1 MNLLNRYIQGDR
13 YLWAFI
19 GILAIFSFLP
29 VYSASTNL
37 VFNHKHATVF
47 HYLFKHALFLIIGFF
62 ILFITQL
69 IDYKYFGGLAIL
81 AMPIVFILLLLTLI
95 QGQNIEGAP
104 AARWITLRFINIS
117 FQTSTM
123 SIVVLL
129 IYCARY
135 LAKNQNKS
143 IKFIDSLFKLIT
155 PILINIALILPAN
168 GSTAAMLF
176 LLILMLLFIGG
187 YPVKHFFIL
196 ITIVLSFTSLFIII
210 GLNWKNQEPTHR
222 VNTWK
227 NRMEDFFIQKNDF
240 EENYQVK
247 IAKTAII
254 LGGKFG
260 RGPGKSVLKAFL
272 PQSSSDFIYAIIVEE
287 YGSIGG
293 LIVIFIYVL
302 ILFRILI
309 ILTKIEKYFASLL
322 ILSVGLPIIIQAL
335 INIGVAVHL
344 LPVTGQ
350 TLPLISAGGT
360 SIWISCFSFGVIL
373 SVSRI
378 IKQKDSILKKQI
390 KEYEEEA
397 IA

>member
-1 MNLLNRYIQGDR
+1 MNILLNRYIKGDR

-29 VYSASTNL
+29 VYSASTKL
-37 VFNHKHATVF
+37 IINHNNEIIF
-47 HYLFKHALFLIIGFF
+47 HYLFKHALFLIIGFV

-95 QGQNIEGAP
+95 QGQNIEGSN
-104 AARWITLRFINIS
+104 AARWIKLRFFNIS
-117 FQTSTM
+117 FQTSTTA
-123 SIVVLL
+123 IVVLL

-135 LAKNQNKS
+135 LAKNKNKS
-143 IKFIDSLFKLIT
+143 INFIDSLLKLIT
-155 PILINIALILPAN
+155 PILINIALILPSN

-176 LLILMLLFIGG
+176 IFIIILLFIGG
-187 YPVKHFFIL
+187 YPLKYLLIL
-196 ITIVLSFTSLFIII
+196 ISLVIFFTSLFIIV
-210 GLNWKNQEPTHR
+210 GLYYKNKEPIHR

-227 NRMEDFFIQKNDF
+227 NRIEEFFITKNDF

-293 LIVIFIYVL
+293 IIVIFIYIL

-322 ILSVGLPIIIQAL
+322 VLSVGLPIIIQAL
-335 INIGVAVHL
+335 INMGVAVHL

-373 SVSRI
+373 SVSRM
-378 IKQKDSILKKQI
+378 IKKKDSILKI
-390 KEYEEEA
+390 KYYEEES

>member
-1 MNLLNRYIQGDR
+1 MNILNKYIKGDR

-37 VFNHKHATVF
+37 LLNHNNETVF
-47 HYLFKHALFLIIGFF
+47 HYLFKHALFLIVGFF

-81 AMPIVFILLLLTLI
+81 AMPIVFILLLLTLF
-95 QGQNIEGAP
+95 QGQNIEGAN
-104 AARWITLRFINIS
+104 AARWIKIRFINIS
-117 FQTSTM
+117 FQTSTIA
-123 SIVVLL
+123 IVVLL

-135 LAKNQNKS
+135 LAKNKSKS
-143 IKFIDSLFKLIT
+143 ISFIDSLLKLIT

-168 GSTAAMLF
+168 GSTAVMLF
-176 LLILMLLFIGG
+176 ILILILLFIGG
-187 YPVKHFFIL
+187 YPFKHLLIL
-196 ITIVLSFTSLFIII
+196 ISIVIFFTSVFIIVV
-210 GLNWKNQEPTHR
+210 LNWKNKEPTHR

-227 NRMEDFFIQKNDF
+227 NRIEDFFIKNDL

-287 YGSIGG
+287 YGAIGG
-293 LIVIFIYVL
+293 IIVIFIYVL

-335 INIGVAVHL
+335 INMGVTVHL

-360 SIWISCFSFGVIL
+360 SVWTSCFSFGVIL

-378 IKQKDSILKKQI
+378 IKKQDSILNKKI
-390 KEYEEEA
+390 KNYEEES